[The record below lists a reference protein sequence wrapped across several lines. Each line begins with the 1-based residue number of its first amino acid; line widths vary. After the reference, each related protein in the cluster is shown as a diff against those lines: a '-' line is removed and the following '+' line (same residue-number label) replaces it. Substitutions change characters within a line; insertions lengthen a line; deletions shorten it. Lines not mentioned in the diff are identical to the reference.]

1 LLSKA
6 GLGLVFLIE
15 LFSDSGHLRVLEVGE
30 LDRPPALSSPDHGA
44 EHELQDG
51 LLAKGVGND
60 LQAPALLN
68 KEPLQEVRRT
78 DRAAVVAA
86 FLWRDSNT

>member
-1 LLSKA
+1 
-6 GLGLVFLIE
+6 
-15 LFSDSGHLRVLEVGE
+15 VLEVGE

-44 EHELQDG
+44 KHELQDG

-60 LQAPALLN
+60 LKAPALLN
-68 KEPLQEVRRT
+68 KEPLQEIRRT
-78 DRAAVVAA
+78 DRAAVVAP